1 MKLLEDITQGTDAW
15 LDVRSKYFCASE
27 APIIMGVSRHMKR
40 TEFLMMKATGQ
51 QKEFSEWVKRNLLE
65 KGHEAEAKAR
75 PLVEA
80 IIGEDLYPV
89 VGVSDCGKYLASF
102 DGLTMDE
109 STGFEHKLISA
120 ELIRQFNAAELDE
133 EYVWQLEH
141 QALVGGLERI
151 VFVASD
157 GTEDRLM
164 HMIYIPSPERQKRLI
179 AGWQQFEEDL
189 KNYQHIE
196 VIQAPVAKPVASLP
210 TLYIEITGE
219 VAASNLAAY
228 REAALAMIESVNT
241 DLQTDQDFADA
252 EAAVKFFDEAEKK
265 VRLIKEQS
273 LQKTASIAEAM
284 KTMDDLADAMRSKRL
299 FLNKHVSA
307 RKDAIRAE
315 IVAEGAKAWAAH
327 IAMLNERLAYPYMP
341 DIRVD
346 FAAAIR
352 GKRTISSLR
361 EAVQKALLDGKLAA
375 NEAADRIAINIG
387 RLKANEEHRFL
398 FKDEH
403 TLVQMEPA
411 AFAEVV
417 DGRIAK
423 HKAEQAQ
430 KEAETRA
437 RIQKEEEA
445 KAAEKAKAEA
455 DALAEQAR
463 EKIRA
468 EERAKAEA
476 DAKRTIDITTLATK
490 EKPLVIPASKRAKIE
505 PPPRPA
511 PPRDEILLLVAEKY
525 SVPKTLAEK
534 WMRELFAGAEA

>member
-1 MKLLEDITQGTDAW
+1 MRLLDLAQGSPEW
-15 LDVRSKYFCASE
+15 LAAREQFFCASE

-40 TEFLMMKATGQ
+40 TEFLTLKATGQ

-65 KGHEAEAKAR
+65 KGHEAEARAR

-141 QALVGGLERI
+141 QALVAGLERI

-164 HMIYIPSPERQKRLI
+164 HMIYVPSPERQKRLI

-189 KNYQHIE
+189 KNYQHVE

-210 TLYIEITGE
+210 TLYVEITGE

-228 REAALAMIESVNT
+228 KEAALAMIESVNT

-252 EAAVKFFDEAEKK
+252 ESMVKFFDEAEKK

-284 KTMDDLADAMRSKRL
+284 KTMDDLADAMRTKRL
-299 FLNKHVSA
+299 FLNKHVTE
-307 RKDAIRAE
+307 RKNSIRAE
-315 IVAEGAKAWAAH
+315 IIAEGTKAWATH
-327 IAMLNERLAYPYMP
+327 VSGLNERLGRPYMT
-341 DIRVD
+341 DVRID
-346 FAAAIR
+346 FAGAIK
-352 GKRTISSLR
+352 GKRTIASLR
-361 EAVQKALLDGKLAA
+361 DAVQKALLDGKLEA
-375 NEAADRIAINIG
+375 NATADRIAVN
-387 RLKANEEHRFL
+387 LKQLTQHAEHAFL
-398 FKDEH
+398 FKDEA

-411 AFAEVV
+411 AFSEVV
-417 DGRIAK
+417 EGRIAK
-423 HKAEQAQ
+423 HQAEQAR
-430 KEAETRA
+430 KEAETRE
-437 RIQKEEEA
+437 RIRKEEEA
-445 KAAEKAKAEA
+445 KAAAKAKAEA

-476 DAKRTIDITTLATK
+476 AAKQREAQRPAQVPYP
-490 EKPLVIPASKRAKIE
+490 KPTAKKE

-511 PPRDEILLLVAEKY
+511 PPADEILMLVAEKY
-525 SVPKTLAEK
+525 SVPKTLAGR
-534 WMRELFAGAEA
+534 WLHELFSKEPA